1 MKTSWNN
8 KLRTFC
14 SREYR
19 PHVQRISLLS
29 TCISRI
35 GCVKR
40 STIPGTM
47 FAMDR
52 RVAATEKKC
61 SMSGKNWW
69 KDRIDILCNCFS
81 LFCFIDEGGSSEKTY
96 ISHTLQKIYFMEFF
110 FLFIVPILLST
121 AIQFN
126 CSNICAN
133 NVDKFRTYNI
143 AIHIYNI

>member
-1 MKTSWNN
+1 MKTSWND

-52 RVAATEKKC
+52 RVAAMEKEWL
-61 SMSGKNWW
+61 NV
-69 KDRIDILCNCFS
+69 RQEL
-81 LFCFIDEGGSSEKTY
+81 
-96 ISHTLQKIYFMEFF
+96 MERPYRH
-110 FLFIVPILLST
+110 IV
-121 AIQFN
+121 
-126 CSNICAN
+126 
-133 NVDKFRTYNI
+133 
-143 AIHIYNI
+143 